1 MKHNARAIA
10 ALILT
15 ETIAH
20 RQPLNQTLIKY
31 KAQTLP
37 DHAFIQALC
46 YGVMRYYLQL
56 EFIAKILLKK
66 PLPAK
71 HLLIQN
77 LILIGLFQLIHMR
90 VPDHAAIFE
99 TVAAAKHLKRLWA
112 ATLINGLLRTF
123 QRQQTAIIEQTLTD
137 LEASTAHPL
146 WLLQSLQAAWPEHYA
161 QIIATNNSLPPAV
174 IRVNPN
180 YCSPT
185 AAITILSK
193 HNISAS
199 LLPETIAGLLVDTK
213 EDLTL
218 LPEFAA
224 GMFSMQDGAA
234 QLAVQLLEAAPN
246 QTVLDACAAPGGK
259 TCQLLEQAPTIK
271 LTALDISPSRL
282 NLILQNIARLR
293 LPMPTIKAAD
303 AACTKTWWDN
313 ELFDRILLDAPCSAT
328 GIIRRQPDIK
338 LLRTAKDI
346 IDLTKQQQALL
357 TNLWP
362 LLKPGGILLYVTCSV
377 LPIENEQLLE
387 QFVNQ
392 HQDAIPIKL
401 NLNTGCALP
410 IGHQILPGQNNM
422 DGFYYAKLL
431 KKP

>member
-1 MKHNARAIA
+1 
-10 ALILT
+10 
-15 ETIAH
+15 
-20 RQPLNQTLIKY
+20 
-31 KAQTLP
+31 
-37 DHAFIQALC
+37 
-46 YGVMRYYLQL
+46 
-56 EFIAKILLKK
+56 
-66 PLPAK
+66 
-71 HLLIQN
+71 
-77 LILIGLFQLIHMR
+77 
-90 VPDHAAIFE
+90 
-99 TVAAAKHLKRLWA
+99 
-112 ATLINGLLRTF
+112 
-123 QRQQTAIIEQTLTD
+123 
-137 LEASTAHPL
+137 
-146 WLLQSLQAAWPEHYA
+146 
-161 QIIATNNSLPPAV
+161 
-174 IRVNPN
+174 
-180 YCSPT
+180 
-185 AAITILSK
+185 
-193 HNISAS
+193 
-199 LLPETIAGLLVDTK
+199 
-213 EDLTL
+213 
-218 LPEFAA
+218 
-224 GMFSMQDGAA
+224 
-234 QLAVQLLEAAPN
+234 
-246 QTVLDACAAPGGK
+246 VLDACAAPGGK